1 MNLRKRSN
9 HSQGSIIIG
18 PQTIWILLLGSY
30 DSETR
35 RILYKVKDEI
45 NKLSTYYDEYLLI
58 PLLLENVEVYRVV
71 KEDRVGLAILERY
84 AENLWSLMIAI
95 EGKIEVYDDVEG
107 GSLEEVEEVIEKTYG
122 LRWTRLQL
130 LEKFR
135 YLASMVAGSG
145 LIIVIRHVELARC
158 GELIELTFLLRE
170 GVPVDVIRVLVNEEI
185 NVSSMLLELLR
196 MYRVYWE
203 RYGDEE
209 ELLRIIRGI
218 IQYFI
223 GEIQSSREL
232 L

>member
-1 MNLRKRSN
+1 M
-9 HSQGSIIIG
+9 IG

-84 AENLWSLMIAI
+84 AENLWSLMIVI

-107 GSLEEVEEVIEKTYG
+107 GSLEEVEEVTEKTYG

-135 YLASMVAGSG
+135 YLASMMAGGG
-145 LIIVIRHVELARC
+145 LIMVIRHVELARC

-170 GVPVDVIRVLVNEEI
+170 GVPADVIRVLVNQEI

-196 MYRVYWE
+196 MYRIYWE
-203 RYGDEE
+203 RYRDEE

-218 IQYFI
+218 
-223 GEIQSSREL
+223 L
-232 L
+232 LGV

>member
-1 MNLRKRSN
+1 MIKL
-9 HSQGSIIIG
+9 
-18 PQTIWILLLGSY
+18 QTIWILLLGSY

-58 PLLLENVEVYRVV
+58 PLLLENVEVYRIA

-95 EGKIEVYDDVEG
+95 EGEIEVYDDVEG
-107 GSLEEVEEVIEKTYG
+107 SSLEKVEEVIEKTYG
-122 LRWTRLQL
+122 LRWMRLQL
-130 LEKFR
+130 LEKFK

-145 LIIVIRHVELARC
+145 LIIVIRHVELAGC
-158 GELIELTFLLRE
+158 GELVELTFLLRE
-170 GVPVDVIRVLVNEEI
+170 GVPADVIRVLVNEEI

-196 MYRVYWE
+196 MYRIYWE
-203 RYGDEE
+203 RYGDEG

-223 GEIQSSREL
+223 GGIQSSREL

>member
-1 MNLRKRSN
+1 M
-9 HSQGSIIIG
+9 IG

-58 PLLLENVEVYRVV
+58 SLLLENVEVYEIV
-71 KEDRVGLAILERY
+71 KEDRVGLAVLERY
-84 AENLWSLMIAI
+84 AENLWSLMIAM
-95 EGKIEVYDDVEG
+95 EGEIEVYDDVEG

-170 GVPVDVIRVLVNEEI
+170 GVPVDVIRVLVNQEI

-196 MYRVYWE
+196 MYRIYWE

-223 GEIQSSREL
+223 GEIQSSRGL

>member
-1 MNLRKRSN
+1 M
-9 HSQGSIIIG
+9 IE

-58 PLLLENVEVYRVV
+58 PLLLENVEVYRIV

-84 AENLWSLMIAI
+84 AENLWSLMIAM
-95 EGKIEVYDDVEG
+95 EGEIEVYDDVGG

-135 YLASMVAGSG
+135 YLASMVAGA
-145 LIIVIRHVELARC
+145 V
-158 GELIELTFLLRE
+158 
-170 GVPVDVIRVLVNEEI
+170 
-185 NVSSMLLELLR
+185 
-196 MYRVYWE
+196 
-203 RYGDEE
+203 
-209 ELLRIIRGI
+209 
-218 IQYFI
+218 
-223 GEIQSSREL
+223 
-232 L
+232 